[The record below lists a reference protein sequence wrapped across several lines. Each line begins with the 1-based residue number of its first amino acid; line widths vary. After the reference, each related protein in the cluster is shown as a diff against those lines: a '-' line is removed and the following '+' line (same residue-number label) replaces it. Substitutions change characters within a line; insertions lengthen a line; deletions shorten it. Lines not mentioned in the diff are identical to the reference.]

1 MVVPTRRPTSVSIG
15 VVCFLEGYPT
25 CSIREILTDSIQ
37 SNEFLV
43 RLLRAE
49 LASLDM
55 AACPG
60 GPDCFAVEIFAQC
73 IPCFERSNGFKDD

>member
-1 MVVPTRRPTSVSIG
+1 MEG
-15 VVCFLEGYPT
+15 VVIFLEGYPS
-25 CSIREILTDSIQ
+25 CSTGEILTDTVQ
-37 SNEFLV
+37 SNELLA

-60 GPDCFAVEIFAQC
+60 GPDCFAIEISAQC
-73 IPCFERSNGFKDD
+73 FSCFERSNGFKDD

>member
-1 MVVPTRRPTSVSIG
+1 M
-15 VVCFLEGYPT
+15 
-25 CSIREILTDSIQ
+25 Q

-49 LASLDM
+49 LTSLDM

-60 GPDCFAVEIFAQC
+60 GPDCFAIEILHNAFNVFKGRMDSKM
-73 IPCFERSNGFKDD
+73 INEEGESNFILI